1 MYNLPLESK
10 LDIFKHLNINQ
21 LTSVRQTNN
30 YFNALIGRY
39 EGELA
44 RKDFHFINLG
54 ELSRSNY
61 YNDDQF
67 VNIEDGV
74 FELKITSQLME
85 KWQSAVDKQIP
96 LYLNISEDTRLVIR
110 THDSRGNFIDT
121 ILNLPLIPKNIEE
134 VKIIRCWIERISRCY
149 FNFFD
154 LVFNPKMLQL
164 LFDKEEIDKLKF
176 NCESFNCYNVTVAD
190 ESVLLFYLDRLVI
203 SESIWF
209 NYNRDDNKFKQDDI
223 LFKFLLKVPYVSIN
237 NSTQSTLCKLIL
249 KYIETSKDYSNIT
262 FNEIRFYLMWW
273 DLFNLSERAEL
284 IEKSKPYHSFKYTYH
299 LTNIHNPNVKFSIY
313 FIEHIDT
320 IGLFRIERING

>member
-85 KWQSAVDKQIP
+85 K
-96 LYLNISEDTRLVIR
+96 
-110 THDSRGNFIDT
+110 
-121 ILNLPLIPKNIEE
+121 
-134 VKIIRCWIERISRCY
+134 
-149 FNFFD
+149 
-154 LVFNPKMLQL
+154 
-164 LFDKEEIDKLKF
+164 
-176 NCESFNCYNVTVAD
+176 
-190 ESVLLFYLDRLVI
+190 
-203 SESIWF
+203 
-209 NYNRDDNKFKQDDI
+209 
-223 LFKFLLKVPYVSIN
+223 
-237 NSTQSTLCKLIL
+237 
-249 KYIETSKDYSNIT
+249 YIETSKDYSNIT